1 MKNDNNNGDNDM
13 AIEMQLETLVD
24 TTFLDRALGGERN
37 GEN

>member
-24 TTFLDRALGGERN
+24 TTFLDRALEGERN